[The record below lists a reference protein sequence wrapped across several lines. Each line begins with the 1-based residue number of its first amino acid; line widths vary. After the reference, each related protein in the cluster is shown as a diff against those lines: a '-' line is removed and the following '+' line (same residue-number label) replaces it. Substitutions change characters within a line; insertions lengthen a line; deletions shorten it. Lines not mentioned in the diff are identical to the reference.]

1 MIKKPHAVLFDFDGV
16 VVNSFEVHY
25 KAWSEAFFE
34 IFNKKL
40 GDFPEGLEGKSP
52 IQISQRLC
60 EVGGDPAMASK
71 LYTIKGDKL
80 HSSTVPPKLLPGVK
94 ELTKLLS
101 QQCIPYGI
109 ASNATKQFISN
120 SINQLD
126 IDFETFL
133 GVEDYIKPKP
143 DPEPYIKLAKALG
156 VEETNFGS
164 VIVFEDSITG
174 ATAAIKAGMVAVGIE
189 TQHPAQML
197 KDAGCSYSFK
207 TLFEAYLLLK
217 K

>member
-1 MIKKPHAVLFDFDGV
+1 MIKPKAVLFDFDGV
-16 VVNSFEVHY
+16 VVNSFEAHY
-25 KAWSEAFFE
+25 SAWSEAFFE
-34 IFNKKL
+34 IFDKKL
-40 GDFPEGLEGKSP
+40 GAFPEGLEGKSP
-52 IQISQRLC
+52 IKISQRLC
-60 EVGGDPAMASK
+60 EVGGDSSK
-71 LYTIKGDKL
+71 AQQLYDLKGDKL
-80 HSSTVPPKLLPGVK
+80 HASNTPPKLLPGVK
-94 ELTKLLS
+94 ELTALLTKEA
-101 QQCIPYGI
+101 IPYGI

-120 SINQLD
+120 SIDQLN
-126 IDFETFL
+126 IDFSTFF

-156 VEETNFGS
+156 VEEANFGS

-207 TLFEAYLLLK
+207 TLLEAYQLLK

>member
-34 IFNKKL
+34 IFDKKL

-52 IQISQRLC
+52 IQISERLC
-60 EVGGDPAMASK
+60 EVGGAPAMASK

-101 QQCIPYGI
+101 EQDIPYGI

-120 SINQLD
+120 SIDQLE
-126 IDFETFL
+126 IDFETFF
-133 GVEDYIKPKP
+133 GVEDYINPKP
-143 DPEPYIKLAKALG
+143 DPEPYIKLAKALD
-156 VEETNFGS
+156 VEEVNFNN
-164 VIVFEDSITG
+164 VIVFEDSVTG
-174 ATAAIKAGMVAVGIE
+174 ATAAIKAGMIAVGIE
-189 TQHPAQML
+189 TQHSGQIL
-197 KDAGCSYSFK
+197 KDTGCNYSFS
-207 TLFEAYLLLK
+207 TLLETQSLFK
-217 K
+217 